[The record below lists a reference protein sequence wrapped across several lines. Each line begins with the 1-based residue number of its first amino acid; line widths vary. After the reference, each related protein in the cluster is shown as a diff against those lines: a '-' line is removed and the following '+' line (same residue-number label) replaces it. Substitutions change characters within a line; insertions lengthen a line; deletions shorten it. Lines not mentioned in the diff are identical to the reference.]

1 MKAVGNNI
9 IVKPKPV
16 SNKKTEGGLVLS
28 VKDRED
34 IRYTEAN
41 VVSVSD
47 QIEVIKQDDSIYYD
61 RHSGH
66 KIEINNEQYTV
77 IKLQDVVVLLWE

>member
-28 VKDRED
+28 VKDRE
-34 IRYTEAN
+34 AN

-47 QIEVIKQDDSIYYD
+47 QIEVIKHGDAIYYD

-77 IKLQDVVVLLWE
+77 IKLQDVVVLL